1 VPIRYRSHDD
11 DSARWDDFEFRDGD
25 IVISTRSKHG
35 TTWMQMICALLVFQ
49 SPDLPAPLTELSPWV
64 DWLVLPRAE
73 MLERLRAQRHRR
85 FVKTHTPLDGVPL
98 DERATYIVV
107 ARHPLDA
114 AVSMYHHGK
123 NLDRERIAA
132 LTGNV
137 APASV
142 AARPPLLDW
151 LRAWIDAEP
160 RPQDALDS
168 LPGVCWHVADAWAR
182 RRAPNVVLVHYA
194 DLSNA
199 LDGEMRRLAGRLG
212 IGVPEAQWPA
222 LVAAAGFDRMR
233 AQADLLA
240 PDAAGVLKDR
250 AGFFREGRSG
260 AGAALL
266 APADRERYEAR
277 TRARVSPEL
286 WAWLHR

>member
-1 VPIRYRSHDD
+1 VPTRYRSHDD

-25 IVISTRSKHG
+25 IVISTRSRHG

-73 MLERLRAQRHRR
+73 MFERLRAQHHRR

-98 DERATYIVV
+98 DQRATYVVV

-132 LTGNV
+132 LTGNE

-151 LRAWIDAEP
+151 LRAWIEADP
-160 RPQDALDS
+160 CPQDALDS

-182 RRAPNVVLVHYA
+182 RDAPNVVLVHYA
-194 DLSNA
+194 DLSND
-199 LDGEMRRLAGRLG
+199 LDGEMRRLAGRLR
-212 IGVPEAQWPA
+212 IEVPEAKWPA
-222 LVAAAGFDRMR
+222 LVEAADFSAMR
-233 AQADLLA
+233 ARADLLA
-240 PDAAGVLKDR
+240 PDAAGILKDR

-260 AGAALL
+260 AGAAVL

-277 TRARVSPEL
+277 TRSRVSPEL